1 MRRWDWFIPII
12 PPSSALM
19 DETIKVKDIFICMKN
34 LKIISGASFC
44 HVAKIMHE
52 IHDSD
57 VITEG
62 NQKCMGAMP
71 SFRRMEA
78 IKR

>member
-1 MRRWDWFIPII
+1 MIDEII
-12 PPSSALM
+12 S
-19 DETIKVKDIFICMKN
+19 VKDILICMKN

-52 IHDSD
+52 IHESD
-57 VITEG
+57 VITGG
-62 NQKCMGAMP
+62 NQKCMGAIP
-71 SFRRMEA
+71 SLSKIEA

>member
-1 MRRWDWFIPII
+1 MR
-12 PPSSALM
+12 
-19 DETIKVKDIFICMKN
+19 
-34 LKIISGASFC
+34 GASFC

-57 VITEG
+57 VITGG

>member
-1 MRRWDWFIPII
+1 
-12 PPSSALM
+12 
-19 DETIKVKDIFICMKN
+19 MKN

-52 IHDSD
+52 IHESD
-57 VITEG
+57 VITGG
-62 NQKCMGAMP
+62 NQKCMGAIP
-71 SFRRMEA
+71 SLSKIEA